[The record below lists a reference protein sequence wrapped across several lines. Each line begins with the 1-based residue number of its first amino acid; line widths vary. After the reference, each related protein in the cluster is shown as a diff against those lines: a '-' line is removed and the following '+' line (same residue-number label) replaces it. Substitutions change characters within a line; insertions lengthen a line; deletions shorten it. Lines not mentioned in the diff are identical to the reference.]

1 MQKILIGRTDVPS
14 GGASSVLFSSIPASF
29 VGLVIFGESRSTA
42 DLGILIKFNDSSTT
56 FESRRLQGDGSSVV
70 SRRSTTNSVG
80 FTNWNSSTSDVFASL
95 KIFIPNYT
103 SSNVKQFMVDSA
115 TEQMSGTGT
124 YMKIEGAQWD
134 GTSAITS
141 IELASDSGVFAEFSS
156 FALYGVPGGS
166 DGTTTVS

>member
-1 MQKILIGRTDVPS
+1 MQKTLIGRTDVPS

-29 VGLVIFGESRSTA
+29 VGLVIFGESRSTG
-42 DLGILIKFNDSSTT
+42 DLGIRIKFNGASTT
-56 FESRRLQGDGSSVV
+56 FESRRLQADGSGVV

-80 FTNWNSSTSDVFASL
+80 FTNWSSSTSDVFASL

-103 SSNVKQFMVDSA
+103 SSNVKQFMVDSN
-115 TEQMSGTGT
+115 TEQMSSSGT
-124 YMKIEGAQWD
+124 YMKLEGAQWD

-141 IELASDSGVFAEFSS
+141 IELAPDSGIFAEFSS
-156 FALYGVPGGS
+156 FALYGVVGGS